1 MVRWFGAG
9 GLLALG
15 LLLFAGDDAC
25 AGRVPSRKT
34 VVPRMRL
41 FQPTV
46 RVPYLTN
53 GYSAL
58 GVYQGVAPIIYATPI
73 VNDPAHPQ
81 SRPVYNLPY
90 YGARQ
95 AFGGGSEGAVDR
107 RPQRLR
113 P

>member
-1 MVRWFGAG
+1 MLRWLGAG
-9 GLLALG
+9 GLFALG
-15 LLLFAGDDAC
+15 LLLLAGGDAR
-25 AGRVPSRKT
+25 AERVPSRKV
-34 VVPRMRL
+34 VVPRTRL

-73 VNDPAHPQ
+73 VNEPDHPQ

-95 AFGGGSEGAVDR
+95 AFGGGSQGAVDR